1 MIVNRQA
8 GIIQRKASQNFS
20 EQQISQPTRNSIEWK
35 NKKQAFN
42 NSAQQILSRGSMN
55 DKIYQLEDFNDIENT
70 NNINVIQNQNIF
82 FENNLNENGI
92 TLDGSSKLFIQKN
105 IQTSITQDG
114 RDREISFS
122 KNEELSDQPSMSKD
136 GDHNILLNTQ
146 NGFARISQKKSF
158 IGDDQKI
165 DLYSNVQNNMQQQQ
179 QTSRR
184 ENMNFQK
191 NCASQQYEQVL
202 TDLGTDEDIEISNNT
217 SALILNNISVSN
229 QNAQTDVL
237 SQQRKS
243 QQNISENINQMN
255 HNFQL
260 PSRRSTSSLHSNN
273 SQNMVSVPQQNF
285 QQQLTFQKN
294 VFRKLEDQIDSDD
307 KQSQNEEYFKKRPP
321 SAQGFKHQVAAF
333 NIPKSISNNQIQ
345 QKEQVQQQTY
355 TTYQDNNAKSQQQ
368 NHEIMQLNQN
378 QAPQVQQQNTYA
390 TSIVNYC
397 NQTSTEDQ
405 FEYNDDETAPLPST
419 FRRILNE
426 NGLKYNVQEYDRL
439 VKMIPNESEMNRFKY
454 YFLPLKIQEQEKIID
469 QSNQNILQLQESIQI
484 LLKRESQIRQEYSEY
499 QSQVQ
504 RDISQLQDRQKQLS
518 KDLMDKENMIQSV
531 QIQVESKNNE
541 IQSLQLKLQKQRL
554 DFSNYE
560 QTKAEIEFSM
570 KEKDMKIE
578 LIMKENQEIKIENK
592 QLREEKLQ
600 LVEQIT
606 ELERNIQIKDS
617 KAAKLIIDRKNQND
631 DYSIRQNALL
641 QENQQLREEMNLLTG
656 QNRKL
661 MKNLQDYKSELESL
675 KQTVFDLAS
684 SIPSFKSIQIEQYH
698 NNNNSAQDQI
708 PSTLVNQYI
717 ELLKQQLQHL
727 KSVEEYQSKKGV
739 SQKADGFPKKDQ
751 NKFEGNVSTFR
762 RQELD

>member
-1 MIVNRQA
+1 
-8 GIIQRKASQNFS
+8 
-20 EQQISQPTRNSIEWK
+20 
-35 NKKQAFN
+35 
-42 NSAQQILSRGSMN
+42 MN
-55 DKIYQLEDFNDIENT
+55 DKIYQLEDLNDIENT

-122 KNEELSDQPSMSKD
+122 KNEELSEQPSMSKD

-146 NGFARISQKKSF
+146 NCLARISQKKSF

-165 DLYSNVQNNMQQQQ
+165 DLYSNVQSNMQQQQ
-179 QTSRR
+179 QISRR

-191 NCASQQYEQVL
+191 NSTSQYEQLL
-202 TDLGTDEDIEISNNT
+202 TDFGTDEDIQISNNT
-217 SALILNNISVSN
+217 SALILNNISVQN
-229 QNAQTDVL
+229 QNAQPDIF
-237 SQQRKS
+237 SYQRKS
-243 QQNISENINQMN
+243 QQNMGESVNQINN
-255 HNFQL
+255 NFQL

-273 SQNMVSVPQQNF
+273 SQNIVSAPQQNF

-294 VFRKLEDQIDSDD
+294 VFRKLEDQVDSDE
-307 KQSQNEEYFKKRPP
+307 KQNQNEDYFKKRPP

-333 NIPKSISNNQIQ
+333 NIPKSIQNNQIQ
-345 QKEQVQQQTY
+345 QKEQVQQHNNSTQL
-355 TTYQDNNAKSQQQ
+355 DNNNINNNNNAKSQQQ
-368 NHEIMQLNQN
+368 NHEIQQLSQN
-378 QAPQVQQQNTYA
+378 QALQVQQQNTYA

-419 FRRILNE
+419 FRRILSE
-426 NGLKYNVQEYDRL
+426 NGLKYNVQEYEKL
-439 VKMIPNESEMNRFKY
+439 VKMIPNESEMNKFKY
-454 YFLPLKIQEQEKIID
+454 YFLPLKIQEQEKIIE

-484 LLKRESQIRQEYSEY
+484 LLKRESQIRQEYSDY

-560 QTKAEIEFSM
+560 QTKAEIEFSI

-578 LIMKENQEIKIENK
+578 LIMKENQEIKVENK
-592 QLREEKLQ
+592 NLREEKLK

-641 QENQQLREEMNLLTG
+641 QENQQLREEMNILTG

-684 SIPSFKSIQIEQYH
+684 NIPSFKNIQMEQYH
-698 NNNNSAQDQI
+698 NGNNTTQDQI
-708 PSTLVNQYI
+708 PSTLFNQYI

-727 KSVEEYQSKKGV
+727 KSVEEYQSKKGNN
-739 SQKADGFPKKDQ
+739 QKADGFHKNEQ

>member
-1 MIVNRQA
+1 MIVARQT
-8 GIIQRKASQNFS
+8 GTIQRKVSQGFS
-20 EQQISQPTRNSIEWK
+20 EQQVSQPARNSTEWK

-42 NSAQQILSRGSMN
+42 NSAQQILSRGSVN
-55 DKIYQLEDFNDIENT
+55 ENIYQLEDLNEIENM

-82 FENNLNENGI
+82 YENNLNENGI

-105 IQTSITQDG
+105 VQTSITQDG

-122 KNEELSDQPSMSKD
+122 KNEELSDQPSMCKD
-136 GDHNILLNTQ
+136 GDHNTFLNNQ
-146 NGFARISQKKSF
+146 NGLVRKSQKKSF

-165 DLYSNVQNNMQQQQ
+165 DLYSNVQNNMQQQKQ
-179 QTSRR
+179 QISRR

-191 NCASQQYEQVL
+191 NCTSQYEQIL

-229 QNAQTDVL
+229 QN
-237 SQQRKS
+237 QQPDINSYQRRS
-243 QQNISENINQMN
+243 QQNMGENVNQAN
-255 HNFQL
+255 NNFQL

-273 SQNMVSVPQQNF
+273 SQNIVAVPQQNF

-294 VFRKLEDQIDSDD
+294 VFRKLEDQVDSDE
-307 KQSQNEEYFKKRPP
+307 KQSQNEDYFKKRQP
-321 SAQGFKHQVAAF
+321 SAQGFK
-333 NIPKSISNNQIQ
+333 
-345 QKEQVQQQTY
+345 
-355 TTYQDNNAKSQQQ
+355 QQQ
-368 NHEIMQLNQN
+368 NHEIQQLSQN

-397 NQTSTEDQ
+397 NQTSTEEQ

-419 FRRILNE
+419 FRKILNE

-439 VKMIPNESEMNRFKY
+439 VKMIPNESEMNKFKY
-454 YFLPLKIQEQEKIID
+454 YFLPLKIQEQEKIIE

-504 RDISQLQDRQKQLS
+504 RDISSLQDKQKQLS

-578 LIMKENQEIKIENK
+578 LIMKENQEIKLENK

-641 QENQQLREEMNLLTG
+641 QENQQLREEMNVLTG

-684 SIPSFKSIQIEQYH
+684 SIPSFKNIQIEQYH
-698 NNNNSAQDQI
+698 NSNNIAQDQI

-727 KSVEEYQSKKGV
+727 KSVEEYQSKKGNN
-739 SQKADGFPKKDQ
+739 QKLDGFHKKEQ